1 MLLAA
6 TAVDWYTARA
16 GGLVAFALLTVS
28 VLLGL
33 GLAGRIRL
41 RRWPQFAV
49 QDVHRF
55 AGILAGT
62 FVALHGLAVLVDGA
76 VPFGPADVLVP
87 GLAPVHPL
95 AVAAGVVAA
104 ELMAAVA
111 VANALRRRIAN
122 GTWRRIH
129 RLNLLVWLLALA
141 HGIAAGSDTDQTFAI
156 GLYALAASAVAGL
169 LTWRLLRSRR
179 PALWEAALW
188 PSTASL
194 VAGELVVA
202 LALGPLR
209 PG

>member
-1 MLLAA
+1 VLVAA

-33 GLAGRIRL
+33 GLAGRARL
-41 RRWPQFAV
+41 PHWPAFAV

-62 FVALHGLAVLVDGA
+62 FVALHGFAVLVDGA
-76 VPFGPADVLVP
+76 VPFGLADVLVP

-95 AVAAGVVAA
+95 AVAAGIVGA

-111 VANALRRRIAN
+111 VANALRRRIPN
-122 GTWRRIH
+122 GAWRRIH
-129 RLNLLVWLLALA
+129 RLNLVVWLLALA
-141 HGIAAGSDTDQTFAI
+141 HGIGAGSDTDQVFAI
-156 GLYALAASAVAGL
+156 GLYAVAAAAVAGL
-169 LTWRLLRSRR
+169 LTWRLLHGRHP
-179 PALWEAALW
+179 PAWEAALW

-202 LALGPLR
+202 LALGPFR